1 MMDKKPHIKPY
12 LYGML
17 AGFGAISLSIL
28 FFFFI
33 YRFDGFGDAVSKVT
47 GILMPFIYGAVIAY
61 LLKPVC
67 NTIEAFL
74 RRFIPEKMKGLINAL
89 SVTFTILFGLLLVYA
104 LFMMIVPQLITS
116 LTTLYYTDQRNF
128 AKFVQ
133 WANHVEFF
141 EQNTQIMDL
150 LNSAYDTVS
159 TSIDTLVKTKLL
171 PSMQNIVSGAAI
183 GVLNVVTVA
192 KNLIIGIIVAVYML
206 ASRKRFVHQDKL
218 VLYSI
223 FKPRWA
229 ELIKEEV
236 KYADKMFG
244 GFINGKIMDS
254 AIIGVLCYIGCLIF
268 KFPSALLVSVI
279 IGVTNVIPFF
289 GPFIGAIP
297 ATLLIL
303 IQNPIKAL
311 WFVLFVLVLQQL
323 DGNIIGPKILGNTTG
338 LSSFWVLF
346 SILLFGGLWG
356 FVGMIV
362 GVPLFAVI
370 YDVIKK
376 LVFHGLRRNGQLD
389 QMTVYHDEFGDP
401 GDPAPAPV
409 EDEGTE
415 TEIVIDSGEE

>member
-17 AGFGAISLSIL
+17 AGFGAIALSII
-28 FFFFI
+28 FFFLI
-33 YRFDGFGDAVSKVT
+33 YRFDGFGSAISTLT

-89 SVTFTILFGLLLVYA
+89 SVTFTILFGLLLIYA
-104 LFMMIVPQLITS
+104 LCMMIIPQLITS
-116 LTTLYYTDQRNF
+116 VTTLYYTAQANIT
-128 AKFVQ
+128 KFMY
-133 WANHVEFF
+133 WANHLEFI
-141 EQNTQIMDL
+141 EKNEQIMEL
-150 LNSAYDTVS
+150 LNSAYAALNTNLDTWIKN
-159 TSIDTLVKTKLL
+159 TLL

-192 KNLIIGIIVAVYML
+192 KNLIIGIIVAVYIL
-206 ASRKRFVHQDKL
+206 ASRKRFVQQGKM
-218 VLYSI
+218 VLYSVV
-223 FKPRWA
+223 KPRWA
-229 ELIKEEV
+229 SLITEEL
-236 KYADKMFG
+236 KYADRMFG

-268 KFPSALLVSVI
+268 TFPSALLVSVI

-346 SILLFGGLWG
+346 AILLFGGLWG
-356 FVGMIV
+356 FAGMIV

-376 LVFHGLRRNGQLD
+376 LVIHGLRRNEELD
-389 QMTVYHDEFGDP
+389 MLNTYHDNFGDP
-401 GDPAPAPV
+401 ADDAPAQPAAPQP
-409 EDEGTE
+409 TE
-415 TEIVIDSGEE
+415 NQ

>member
-1 MMDKKPHIKPY
+1 MDKKPHIKPY

-17 AGFGAISLSIL
+17 AGSGAIALSII
-28 FFFFI
+28 FFFLI
-33 YRFDGFGDAVSKVT
+33 YRFDGFGSAISTLT

-67 NTIEAFL
+67 NTIENFL
-74 RRFIPEKMKGLINAL
+74 RRFIPERMKGLISAL
-89 SVTFTILFGLLLVYA
+89 SIALTILLGLLIIYA
-104 LFMMIVPQLITS
+104 LCMMIIPQLITS
-116 LTTLYYTDQRNF
+116 VTSLYYTAQRNI
-128 AKFVQ
+128 ARFVQ
-133 WANHVEFF
+133 WANHVEFI
-141 EQNTQIMDL
+141 ESNQQIMDL
-150 LNSAYDTVS
+150 LNNAYDTLN
-159 TSIDTLVKTKLL
+159 TSVDNLVKTKLL
-171 PSMQNIVSGAAI
+171 PSMQNILSGAAI
-183 GVLNVVTVA
+183 GVLSVVTWA
-192 KNLIIGIIVAVYML
+192 KNLVIGIIVAVYML
-206 ASRKRFVHQDKL
+206 ASRKRFVQQAKL
-218 VLYSI
+218 VLYSV
-223 FKPRWA
+223 FKPVWA
-229 ELIKEEV
+229 GRIIEEIQ
-236 KYADKMFG
+236 YADKMFG

-346 SILLFGGLWG
+346 AILLFGGLWG

-376 LVFHGLRRNGQLD
+376 LVIHGLKRHEELELLSA
-389 QMTVYHDEFGDP
+389 YHDRFGDP
-401 GDPAPAPV
+401 EDDVPVQQPAAPQPPA
-409 EDEGTE
+409 ENQ
-415 TEIVIDSGEE
+415 

>member
-17 AGFGAISLSIL
+17 AGFGAIALSII
-28 FFFFI
+28 FFFLI
-33 YRFDGFGDAVSKVT
+33 YRFDGFGSAISTLT

-67 NTIEAFL
+67 NSIESFL
-74 RRFIPEKMKGLINAL
+74 RRFIPEKMNGLINAL
-89 SVTFTILFGLLLVYA
+89 SVALTILFGLLLVYA
-104 LFMMIVPQLITS
+104 LVMMIVPQLITS
-116 LTTLYYTDQRNF
+116 VTTLYYTAQANIT
-128 AKFVQ
+128 KFMN
-133 WANHVEFF
+133 WANHLEFI
-141 EQNTQIMDL
+141 ENNEQIMEL
-150 LNSAYDTVS
+150 LNSAYAALNTNLDTWIKN
-159 TSIDTLVKTKLL
+159 TLL

-206 ASRKRFVHQDKL
+206 ASRKRFVQQGKL
-218 VLYSI
+218 VLHSI
-223 FKPRWA
+223 VRPRWA
-229 ELIKEEV
+229 QLITEEV
-236 KYADKMFG
+236 KYADRMFG

-346 SILLFGGLWG
+346 AILLFGGLWG

-376 LVFHGLRRNGQLD
+376 LVIYGLQRHQELTLLNS
-389 QMTVYHDEFGDP
+389 YHDQFGDP
-401 GDPAPAPV
+401 ADDAPAQPA
-409 EDEGTE
+409 ENQ
-415 TEIVIDSGEE
+415 